1 MSRGNTIALAAL
13 GGAAVAALIANYLMT
28 EQGRQVLTSA
38 TDTLKDLSGKA
49 TEIAKTTA
57 SEVLNETKN
66 SVGNIVKEKIAEQA
80 SKQQ

>member
-13 GGAAVAALIANYLMT
+13 GGAVVAALLANYFTT
-28 EQGRQVLTSA
+28 EQGRQILSSA

-57 SEVLNETKN
+57 AEVLNETKA
-66 SVGNIVKEKIAEQA
+66 SVGNIVKDKIAQQA
-80 SKQQ
+80 MK